1 MQPKSLVFKD
11 SFDKLLSFMLKNR
24 KAVAIM
30 MNKVIA
36 LVYFSLNFMRDNCI
50 DQFVAEDDSI
60 VEM

>member
-36 LVYFSLNFMRDNCI
+36 LVYFSLNLFKKI
-50 DQFVAEDDSI
+50 L
-60 VEM
+60 

>member
-1 MQPKSLVFKD
+1 
-11 SFDKLLSFMLKNR
+11 MLKNR
-24 KAVAIM
+24 KAVAFM